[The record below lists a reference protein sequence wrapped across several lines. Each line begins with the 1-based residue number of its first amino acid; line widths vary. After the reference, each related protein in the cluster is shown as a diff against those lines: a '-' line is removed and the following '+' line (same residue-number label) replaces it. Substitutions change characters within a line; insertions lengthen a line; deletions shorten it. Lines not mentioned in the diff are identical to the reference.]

1 MKREIVLLALA
12 ALSTSRTL
20 AEQPPQARL
29 LPLVRAAIRDRAIR
43 DLHIPVIPLL
53 EQVPSGL
60 SFARSYRITP
70 AETAYEMRCEPRSA
84 CLPFIAIATG
94 AAPERTLEATTP
106 QAPLHK
112 RGDIVVLELRGPN
125 YRGSLFGICGQNAN
139 LGDRITIRSLDK
151 KQKFTAKVQRR
162 GLAVVTEGEP

>member
-1 MKREIVLLALA
+1 LKRVIVLLAL

-29 LPLVRAAIRDRAIR
+29 LSLARAAIGDRAIR
-43 DLHIPVIPLL
+43 DLHIPVIPFL

-94 AAPERTLEATTP
+94 AAPERTLKLTTP

-112 RGDIVVLELRGPN
+112 RGDIVVVELRGPN
-125 YRGSLFGICGQNAN
+125 YRGSLFGICGQHAN

-151 KQKFTAKVQRR
+151 KQKFTAKVQRQ
-162 GLAVVTEGEP
+162 GLAIVTEGEP